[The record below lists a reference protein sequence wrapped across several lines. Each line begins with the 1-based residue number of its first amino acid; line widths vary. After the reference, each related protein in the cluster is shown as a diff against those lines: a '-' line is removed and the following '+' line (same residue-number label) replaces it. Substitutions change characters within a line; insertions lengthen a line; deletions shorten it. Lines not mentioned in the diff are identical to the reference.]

1 MKTIKNVRLIWDD
14 ENGGWFTRHDEP
26 DSFIGRYQVDEAQ
39 QHLDHGLDVDLGRN
53 QVDEAM
59 AAAREVLGLPDD
71 AEIQVCV

>member
-14 ENGGWFTRHDEP
+14 ENGGWYTRHDEP
-26 DSFIGRYQVDEAQ
+26 DQ